1 MSNQAVKVTGT
12 RSRKDAGEM
21 KDDGGAWVNEGAKVA
36 DFLTWFT
43 SEPDPLKNIVMISSP
58 STGGP
63 DKNTLRMVSK
73 QFKDDAEEGTR
84 SIEWKGPDDDDDEVF
99 KPSGLVS
106 ILCLQEWTIQA

>member
-1 MSNQAVKVTGT
+1 M
-12 RSRKDAGEM
+12 E
-21 KDDGGAWVNEGAKVA
+21 DDGGAWMNEGAKVA
-36 DFLTWFT
+36 EFLTWFT
-43 SEPDPLKNIVMISSP
+43 SEPEAEAPLKNIVMISSP
-58 STGGP
+58 NTGGP